1 MTMYR
6 LEYKLLSALYHL
18 IVILTILTNFK
29 YLRMFFYE
37 FFKRNSLTI
46 SWKYGFISRD
56 IFTYRVSLNRF
67 NWFLI
72 NKVYGSYSSHLYN
85 KYF

>member
-1 MTMYR
+1 
-6 LEYKLLSALYHL
+6 
-18 IVILTILTNFK
+18 
-29 YLRMFFYE
+29 MFFYE

-72 NKVYGSYSSHLYN
+72 NSVYGAYSSYLYS